1 MDKVARLPEN
11 QRRDLFSD
19 TAVKMDL
26 LPGLVEKDFWVCWAL
41 KHLFS
46 IPAFKSHLLFK
57 GGTTLSKIFGIIE
70 RFSEDID
77 LAVDWEMLGFR
88 GERSPLVEM
97 SSKKLDRRLG
107 EIQRACEEHIST
119 DFLKTFH
126 QRIAGLLPDT
136 QFSWQLE
143 VDPQNAQVVNF
154 HYPTT
159 TDEVE
164 YIQTV
169 VRLELG
175 TRAEF
180 IPNDRYSITPYA
192 AEHFPG
198 IFEDVACPVWAIK
211 AERTFWEKAT
221 ILHQEHHRTPD
232 RGAPTR
238 HSRHYYDVFKMAGDD
253 HIRKASLSD
262 PELLARVVEHKK
274 RFFRCAWARYD
285 LATPAT
291 LQLVPSSDWTEFL
304 REDYENM
311 KVMLFGETPS
321 FDEILAGL
329 KSLETEIRKMPSSQI

>member
-46 IPAFKSHLLFK
+46 ISAFKSHLLFK

-221 ILHQEHHRTPD
+221 ILHQEHFRTVEHA
-232 RGAPTR
+232 APVR
-238 HSRHYYDVFKMAGDD
+238 YSRHYYDVFRMAECKDIREAALGDRD
-253 HIRKASLSD
+253 
-262 PELLARVVEHKK
+262 LLARVVEHKM
-274 RFFRCAWARYD
+274 RFFPRAWARYD
-285 LATPAT
+285 LA
-291 LQLVPSSDWTEFL
+291 VPDTIELMPSADWTDYL
-304 REDYENM
+304 RKDYASMQE
-311 KVMLFGETPS
+311 MLFGKTPS

-329 KSLETEIRKMPSSQI
+329 RDLESSIRTMKPV